1 MMMSFEWPMET
12 TRKTNRPRVDWNA
25 EKNNHGAGRWPQ
37 LLSPMCQCCSRRIGR
52 AARSQGVFS
61 WAEGVGGWGR
71 MVLHSA

>member
-1 MMMSFEWPMET
+1 MTMSVEWLMKR
-12 TRKTNRPRVDWNA
+12 TRRTDRPRVGWNA
-25 EKNNHGAGRWPQ
+25 KKKKHGAGGWPQ